1 MSYTA
6 AKRDIVYW
14 QQRCIEAEAKVQSLT
29 FDKNNLKENLSRRT
43 SEVTYWRQRT
53 ILAETKLSAYQPN
66 NNDAAQRTANPNP
79 GTQKRKRPHVE

>member
-6 AKRDIVYW
+6 AKRDKVYW

-66 NNDAAQRTANPNP
+66 NDADRRIANPSL
-79 GTQKRKRPHVE
+79 GARKRKRPHVE

>member
-43 SEVTYWRQRT
+43 DEVTYWRQRT

-66 NNDAAQRTANPNP
+66 NDADRRTANANL
-79 GTQKRKRPHVE
+79 GARKRKRPHVE